1 MIDDVF
7 IALKEMKEVS
17 TASAFSREFLG
28 RESNYWRSL
37 RHRSRNP
44 SADAI
49 VKCASVLKERGEL
62 LSDSQFVEMA
72 RRREKLLSLA
82 DDCIDALFA
91 NCGVTS

>member
-1 MIDDVF
+1 MIEDVF

-37 RHRSRNP
+37 RHRSRSP
-44 SADAI
+44 SAEAI
-49 VKCASVLKERGEL
+49 VKCAIALRERGEL

-72 RRREKLLSLA
+72 KRREQLLSLA
-82 DDCIDALFA
+82 DDCIKALFA
-91 NCGVTS
+91 GGAKS